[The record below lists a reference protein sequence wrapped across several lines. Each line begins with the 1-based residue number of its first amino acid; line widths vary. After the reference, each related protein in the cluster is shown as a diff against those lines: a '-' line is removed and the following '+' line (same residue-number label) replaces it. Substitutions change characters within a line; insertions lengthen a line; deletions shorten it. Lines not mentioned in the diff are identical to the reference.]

1 MTDPRYALLGA
12 MQDLMTNY
20 FLDECPSNVAWE
32 DFDIEIDALRTT
44 VTDLGDDHSRD
55 PRPAT
60 PELTTYLVDVD
71 FFSADDCFAT
81 EVYAIDAS
89 TPERARA
96 RALAM
101 SLDSIYNDPRIPDL
115 GRTAVARSTD
125 DPAPPPTEERS
136 C

>member
-20 FLDECPSNVAWE
+20 FLDECPDNVAWE

-44 VTDLGDDHSRD
+44 VTDLGDDHCRG
-55 PRPAT
+55 PRSAM

-71 FFSADDCFAT
+71 FFSSDDRFAS

-89 TPERARA
+89 TPGRARA

-125 DPAPPPTEERS
+125 DPTAPPPEEMP

>member
-20 FLDECPSNVAWE
+20 LLDECPANVAWE
-32 DFDIEIDALRTT
+32 DFDTEIDALRMT
-44 VTDLGDDHSRD
+44 VTDLADDHCRG
-55 PRPAT
+55 PRPAM
-60 PELTTYLVDVD
+60 PVLVTYLVDVD
-71 FFSADDCFAT
+71 FLSGDDRFAT
-81 EVYAIDAS
+81 EVFAIDAS
-89 TPERARA
+89 TPERART

-115 GRTAVARSTD
+115 GRTAIARSTD
-125 DPAPPPTEERS
+125 EPAPPADMP